1 MVKAVFFDI
10 DGTLISFGT
19 HRVPDST
26 VSVLEKIH
34 RKGIRI
40 FIATGRPKR
49 IINNLSQLEERGL
62 IDGYVT
68 INGSYCYLGD
78 KVIYKESVPLA
89 AVKTVGEYCAANN
102 VPCVVSTEREI
113 YVTRPD
119 GQFRYLFYEYLH
131 VDRMQVVDYGSLLS
145 RRIFQ
150 LTPFFSPAQEQ
161 EVRPFLTH
169 CSIARWH
176 PAFVDI
182 TGGTKEQGIRQ
193 MLKVLGMDRQEI
205 MAFGDGGNDRGMLR
219 YAGIGVAM
227 GQAADDV
234 KAAAD
239 YVTAPVDDGGV
250 EKALRHFM
258 PDLD

>member
-1 MVKAVFFDI
+1 MIKAVFFDI

-19 HRVPDST
+19 HRVSDST
-26 VSVLEKIH
+26 VEALEAVHK
-34 RKGIRI
+34 KGIRI

-49 IINNLSQLEERGL
+49 IINNLSQLEDRHL

-78 KVIYKESVPLA
+78 EVIYKESVPLA
-89 AVKTVGEYCAANN
+89 IVKTVGEFCATHN
-102 VPCVVSTEREI
+102 VPCIVSTEKDI

-119 GQFRYLFYEYLH
+119 EQFRYLFYDNLH
-131 VDRMQVVDYGSLLS
+131 VGKMDIVDYDSLLS

-150 LTPFFSPAQEQ
+150 LTPFFSAEQ
-161 EVRPFLTH
+161 EHFVRPYLKN

-182 TGGTKEQGIRQ
+182 TGGTKEHGIRQ
-193 MLKVLGMDRQEI
+193 MLQVLGIDKGEI
-205 MAFGDGGNDRGMLR
+205 MTFGDGGNDRGMLR

-239 YVTAPVDDGGV
+239 YVTAPVDEDGV
-250 EKALRHFM
+250 AKALKRFI
-258 PDLD
+258 PGLD

>member
-1 MVKAVFFDI
+1 MIKAVFFDI

-19 HRVPDST
+19 HCVPDST
-26 VSVLEKIH
+26 VAALEAVHK
-34 RKGIRI
+34 KGIRI

-49 IINNLSQLEERGL
+49 IINNLAQLEERHL

-68 INGSYCYLGD
+68 INGSYCYLGSD
-78 KVIYKESVPLA
+78 IIYKESVPLA
-89 AVKTVGEYCAANN
+89 IVKTVGEFCAAHD
-102 VPCVVSTEREI
+102 VPCIVSTEKDI

-119 GQFRYLFYEYLH
+119 EQFRYLFYEYLH
-131 VDRMQVVDYGSLLS
+131 VDKMPVVDYNNLLTK
-145 RRIFQ
+145 RIFQ
-150 LTPFFSPAQEQ
+150 LTPFFSIGQEQ
-161 EVRPFLTH
+161 VVRPYLEH

-182 TGGTKEQGIRQ
+182 TGGTKEHGIQQ
-193 MLKVLGMDRQEI
+193 MLRVLGIDKSEI

-227 GQAADDV
+227 GQAVDDV

-239 YVTAPVDDGGV
+239 YVTAAVDEDGV
-250 EKALRHFM
+250 AKALKRFI